1 MIFENVRGVFQM
13 FERISVRKDINHG
26 QACVTGTRVP
36 VYQVVR
42 MLAAGDTVELL
53 LREYPNLEHEDI
65 LACLDYASFV
75 VENQKVPDIREWV
88 NSLEMADA
96 AG

>member
-1 MIFENVRGVFQM
+1 M
-13 FERISVRKDINHG
+13 FDRISVRTDVHHG
-26 QACVTGTRVP
+26 QACVAGTRVP
-36 VYQVVR
+36 VYQVIR

-53 LREYPNLEHEDI
+53 LREYPNLEREDV

-75 VENQKVPDIREWV
+75 LENQNSPDTQEWV

-96 AG
+96 VG